1 MSPGA
6 DVPFFPS
13 FAKKSFTIPTKRYK
27 LLCRKVLSNRQYV
40 DENSRMWKISERTAG
55 WLSGLEAVLS
65 EADED
70 HLRVALIQPGSSRYL
85 RNEVVIDCMCSE
97 MTKRVEPRKFTS
109 LAIFVNIAR
118 DFFDENYERKRMYEN
133 HIEGR
138 LREGVFRKQEY
149 L

>member
-1 MSPGA
+1 MRVYDSAFVVEKTKYILFYNEVHDMSPGA

-97 MTKRVEPRKFTS
+97 MTKRVEPRS
-109 LAIFVNIAR
+109 IYVPCNIFGYCKGLL
-118 DFFDENYERKRMYEN
+118 F
-133 HIEGR
+133 GW
-138 LREGVFRKQEY
+138 
-149 L
+149 